1 METVS
6 SALDKKTMIHIASEL
21 IIVGGIT
28 FWLNSKIN
36 GQLDAIAQ
44 LKKENADLKARLE
57 RIEQFLAQATGGG
70 PPPGP
75 PPGRPGREKR
85 RRAPPPAADP
95 GTESE
100 EEVLSSSDEE
110 IEI

>member
-1 METVS
+1 MEIVT

-28 FWLNSKIN
+28 FWLNGKIN
-36 GQLDAIAQ
+36 GQVDSIAQ
-44 LKKENADLKARLE
+44 LKKENAELKARLD
-57 RIEQFLAQATGGG
+57 RIEQFLSQATGG
-70 PPPGP
+70 PPGP
-75 PPGRPGREKR
+75 SGVSRPERHRNEPRPPE
-85 RRAPPPAADP
+85 AAP

-100 EEVLSSSDEE
+100 EEEILDSDDEE